1 MPFEIVR
8 SDITKTPADAI
19 VNAANPSL
27 LGGGGVDG
35 AIHAAAGPK
44 LLEACK
50 KLGGCAVGE
59 AKITKAY
66 DLPARYVIHTVGPI
80 WQGGTHGEE
89 ELLSRCYTASLELAV
104 KHRCESVVFPLISSG
119 AYGYPKEQALKVAT
133 RAIRSFLE
141 SHEMKVTLA
150 VYDRASYAISR
161 EMFEDIRAYIADSSV
176 PDLREEERRRG
187 MNLPGAFMPYSG
199 QAPSIPE
206 AARDLS
212 EKPLFPQNRE
222 GKAFR
227 EEPEE
232 ECAAPA
238 PVSAPRGGRS
248 LFRKKAEIAGE
259 APEAAYA
266 APSGSLED
274 YLRQLDE
281 GFREMLLRKIDES
294 GMTDAECYR
303 RANVDRK
310 LFNKIKNQKGYRP
323 GKTTVLAFAVALCL
337 PLEETDELLKKAGFT
352 LSHSSKGDLIVEY
365 FIRRGEWDIWEINAA
380 LFSFDQKLLGS
391 GA

>member
-8 SDITKTPADAI
+8 NDITKMRADAI

-44 LLEACK
+44 LLEACR

-59 AKITKAY
+59 AKITKGY
-66 DLPARYVIHTVGPI
+66 DLPARWVIHTVGPV
-80 WQGGTHGEE
+80 WQGGMCGEE
-89 ELLSRCYTASLELAV
+89 ALLAHCYTASLELAE
-104 KHRCESVVFPLISSG
+104 KHHCESIVFPLISSG
-119 AYGYPKEQALKVAT
+119 AYGYPKEEALRVAT
-133 RAIRSFLE
+133 RVITSFLE
-141 SHEMKVTLA
+141 EHEMKVTLA
-150 VYDRASYAISR
+150 VYDRASFAISR
-161 EMFEDIRAYIADSSV
+161 EMFEDIRAFIQDSAV
-176 PDLREEERRRG
+176 PDLREEERRRS
-187 MNLPGAFMPYSG
+187 MNLPSESMPRCG
-199 QAPSIPE
+199 QVPSAPGG
-206 AARDLS
+206 RK
-212 EKPLFPQNRE
+212 KPVMPP
-222 GKAFR
+222 
-227 EEPEE
+227 PEE
-232 ECAAPA
+232 TEDAPGATEEKCAAPA
-238 PVSAPRGGRS
+238 PLFAPRSNMRA
-248 LFRKKAEIAGE
+248 FHRKAEPAGTE
-259 APEAAYA
+259 GTRVYGAPDE
-266 APSGSLED
+266 SLEE
-274 YLRQLDE
+274 YLRRLDE

-337 PLEETDELLKKAGFT
+337 PLEETDEMLRKAGFT

-365 FIRRGEWDIWEINAA
+365 FIRRENWDIWEINAA